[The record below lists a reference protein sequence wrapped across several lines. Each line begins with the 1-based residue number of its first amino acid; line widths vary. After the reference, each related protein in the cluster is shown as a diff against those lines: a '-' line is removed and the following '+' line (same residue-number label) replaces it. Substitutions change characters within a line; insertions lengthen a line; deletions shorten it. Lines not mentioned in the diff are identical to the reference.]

1 MIGLVNSAGAP
12 EASRIQST
20 GKAGVENGASKK
32 LAPLLSDERAVK
44 KVLDKAVE
52 SIRFASP
59 DGKRPLP
66 DGNASDRFAQA
77 DTEAQTPSNVGS
89 ILDEIG

>member
-12 EASRIQST
+12 EASRIQSA
-20 GKAGVENGASKK
+20 GKAGSEKEGAKE

-52 SIRFASP
+52 ALQFANP
-59 DGKRPLP
+59 DGQRGLP
-66 DGNASDRFAQA
+66 DGDASDRFDQA
-77 DTEAQTPSNVGS
+77 DNEQRPLSNAGNF
-89 ILDEIG
+89 LDVVT